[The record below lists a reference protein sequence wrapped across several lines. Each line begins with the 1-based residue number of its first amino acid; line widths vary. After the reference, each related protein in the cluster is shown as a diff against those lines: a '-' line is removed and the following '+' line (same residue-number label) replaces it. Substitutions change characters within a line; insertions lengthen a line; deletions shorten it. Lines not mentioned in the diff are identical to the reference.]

1 MARITEKD
9 LRAWVTQRA
18 HPKGKSVGDGLMFRV
33 SPQGQATW
41 ALRYRF
47 NGQQRYCP
55 LGRYPAVSLEAARI
69 AAKKA
74 WAKVYAGVDVAR
86 EKHRERIGGATGSA
100 RRDIRPR

>member
-18 HPKGKSVGDGLMFRV
+18 YPKGKSVGDGLMFRV

-47 NGQQRYCP
+47 NGQQRY
-55 LGRYPAVSLEAARI
+55 
-69 AAKKA
+69 
-74 WAKVYAGVDVAR
+74 
-86 EKHRERIGGATGSA
+86 
-100 RRDIRPR
+100 